1 MRELTVSKLYQ
12 SFTLSG
18 TITSS
23 EDNNNNSNSN
33 KSNEFIKRKSID
45 YKDLA
50 QRKV

>member
-23 EDNNNNSNSN
+23 EDNNNSNSN